1 MPGPGTKIPGS
12 ITISVDVPEVVQ
24 PNIHNKGKKMR
35 KIMIGMAAVISMFA
49 GSSVLAQETLLEHV
63 VAACE
68 TDLQNYCSQVTPGNG
83 RLLHCMAAHED
94 KISGQCEYAF
104 YQAATLLEQL
114 SVAIN
119 YVAQECKTD
128 IQNHCSDVEMGDGK
142 ILACLAE
149 QEADVSESCKKA
161 VADTVGE

>member
-1 MPGPGTKIPGS
+1 
-12 ITISVDVPEVVQ
+12 
-24 PNIHNKGKKMR
+24 
-35 KIMIGMAAVISMFA
+35 MIGITAAIAMFA
-49 GSSVLAQETLLEHV
+49 GASALAQETLVEHLV
-63 VAACE
+63 TACE
-68 TDLQNYCSQVTPGNG
+68 TDLENYCSQVTPGNG

-119 YVAQECKTD
+119 YLAQECKSD
-128 IQNHCSDVEMGDGK
+128 IETHCSDVEMGDGK
-142 ILACLAE
+142 ILACLSE
-149 QEADVSESCKKA
+149 HDDEVSDSCKKA

>member
-1 MPGPGTKIPGS
+1 
-12 ITISVDVPEVVQ
+12 
-24 PNIHNKGKKMR
+24 MR
-35 KIMIGMAAVISMFA
+35 KTMMGITAAITLFA
-49 GSSVLAQETLLEHV
+49 GSSTFAQETLLDHLV
-63 VAACE
+63 SACAS
-68 TDLQNYCSQVTPGNG
+68 DLENYCSQVTPGNG

-119 YVAQECKTD
+119 YLAQECKTD
-128 IQNHCSDVEMGDGK
+128 IETHCSDVEVGDGK

-149 QEADVSESCKKA
+149 HDENVSDSCKKA

>member
-1 MPGPGTKIPGS
+1 M
-12 ITISVDVPEVVQ
+12 
-24 PNIHNKGKKMR
+24 KKTL
-35 KIMIGMAAVISMFA
+35 IGMAAVAALFA
-49 GSSVLAQETLLEHV
+49 GSSALAQETLLEHV
-63 VAACE
+63 VTACE

-114 SVAIN
+114 SVALN
-119 YVAQECKTD
+119 YLAQECKTD
-128 IQNHCSDVEMGDGK
+128 IETHCSDVEVGDGK

-149 QEADVSESCKKA
+149 HDAEVSESCKKA
-161 VADTVGE
+161 VSDTVSE

>member
-1 MPGPGTKIPGS
+1 
-12 ITISVDVPEVVQ
+12 
-24 PNIHNKGKKMR
+24 
-35 KIMIGMAAVISMFA
+35 MFA
-49 GSSVLAQETLLEHV
+49 GSSAFAQETLLEHLV
-63 VAACE
+63 TACE
-68 TDLQNYCSQVTPGNG
+68 TDLENYCSQVTPGNG

-114 SVAIN
+114 SVAVN
-119 YVAQECKTD
+119 YLAQECKTD
-128 IQNHCSDVEMGDGK
+128 IETHCSDVEMGDGK

-149 QEADVSESCKKA
+149 HDEETGESCKKA

>member
-1 MPGPGTKIPGS
+1 M
-12 ITISVDVPEVVQ
+12 
-24 PNIHNKGKKMR
+24 KKTL
-35 KIMIGMAAVISMFA
+35 IGMAAAAALFA
-49 GSSVLAQETLLEHV
+49 GSSALAQETLLEHV
-63 VAACE
+63 VTACE

-119 YVAQECKTD
+119 YLAQECKID
-128 IQNHCSDVEMGDGK
+128 IDIHCSDVEVGDGK

-149 QEADVSESCKKA
+149 HDAEVSESCKKA
-161 VADTVGE
+161 VSDTVSE